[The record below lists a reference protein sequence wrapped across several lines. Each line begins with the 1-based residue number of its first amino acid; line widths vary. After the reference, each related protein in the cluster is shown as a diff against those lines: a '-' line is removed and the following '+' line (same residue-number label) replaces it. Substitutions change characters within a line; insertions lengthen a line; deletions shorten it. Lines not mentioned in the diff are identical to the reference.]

1 MRRFVLESTINCDCF
16 LIALR
21 FGTSVSSSPLSSSS
35 TISRNHLNGHDHRI
49 HTSPVYPVLLL
60 CKGIGNDNLYTLL
73 EIMNMMQEKK
83 YAQRHT
89 VALIITFQFFMEF
102 FQYYRQ
108 WMCTD

>member
-1 MRRFVLESTINCDCF
+1 M
-16 LIALR
+16 IA
-21 FGTSVSSSPLSSSS
+21 GCIQAQCTP
-35 TISRNHLNGHDHRI
+35 
-49 HTSPVYPVLLL
+49 YYKVLLL

-108 WMCTD
+108 WMCTDKIYNVKVTHL